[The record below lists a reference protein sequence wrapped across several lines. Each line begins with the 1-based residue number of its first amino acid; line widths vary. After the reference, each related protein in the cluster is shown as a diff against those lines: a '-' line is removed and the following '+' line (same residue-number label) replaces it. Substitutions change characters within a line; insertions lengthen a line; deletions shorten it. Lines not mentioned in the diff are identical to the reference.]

1 MLKRPARPAAA
12 MLLASLLLSTAAAN
26 AQAPAEAAGPIR
38 TIYADATLI
47 DGTGAPA
54 HEHQDIIVEGERI
67 VGIVPHGDAATQ
79 EATPAIIVNLSGRY
93 VMPGLIDTHVHLA
106 TPPAPAM
113 ARAMLRR
120 NLYGGV
126 TAVRDMADDIRSVAE
141 LAREARF
148 AEIPAPDIY
157 YVALFAGRPFFAD
170 PRVAA
175 ASMGYAPGTAPWMQA
190 IDAETDLKE
199 AVTLAR
205 GTGAT
210 AIKIYADLPPDLV
223 SAITAEGHRQGL
235 KVWAHSAVF
244 PTRPAEV
251 IAAGVDTVSH
261 LCYLA
266 YEAGPAMLEAYED
279 RTPVDET
286 YLEQPEDP
294 VMAGLFASMLEKGT
308 IIDATGSLFVL
319 QEAARKADPNAKPLR
334 CTGAAMT
341 RLTRQAWKA
350 GVPLST
356 GTDTVSGAENAWP
369 DVFDELAFLT
379 QDVGMP
385 AIEVIH
391 SATDVGAQ
399 AIGVEAEMGTLA
411 PGKLANFVVLADD
424 PLADIQNIRSIEM
437 TVKRGAQYRRADY
450 RPVTEEEMAEGK

>member
-1 MLKRPARPAAA
+1 MLNRPTRPAAA
-12 MLLASLLLSTAAAN
+12 LLFASLVLS
-26 AQAPAEAAGPIR
+26 APAASAQEAGPIR

-47 DGTGAPA
+47 DGTGGPA
-54 HEHQDIIVEGERI
+54 LAHQDIMVEGERI
-67 VGIVPHGDAATQ
+67 VAVLPHGEVAQ
-79 EATPAIIVNLSGRY
+79 EATSAIIVNLAGRY
-93 VMPGLIDTHVHLA
+93 VMPGLIDTHVHMA

-141 LAREARF
+141 LAREARH

-210 AIKIYADLPPDLV
+210 AIKIYADLPPELV
-223 SAITAEGHRQGL
+223 AAITAEGHRQGL

-244 PTRPAEV
+244 PTRPAEG
-251 IAAGVDTVSH
+251 IDAGVDTVSH
-261 LCYLA
+261 VCYLA
-266 YEAGPAMLEAYED
+266 YEAGPAMLAAYED
-279 RTPVDET
+279 RTPVDEA
-286 YLEQPEDP
+286 YLQQPEDP
-294 VMAGLFASMLEKGT
+294 VMAGLYASMLDKGT
-308 IIDATGSLFVL
+308 ILDATGSLFVL
-319 QEAARKADPNAKPLR
+319 QEAERKADPNAKPLR
-334 CTGAAMT
+334 CTGAATT

-350 GVPLST
+350 GVPIST
-356 GTDTVSGAENAWP
+356 GTDTVSGAESAWP
-369 DVFDELAFLT
+369 DVFDELIFLA

-391 SATDVGAQ
+391 SASAVGAR
-399 AIGVEAEMGTLA
+399 AIGVDAEMGTVA

-437 TVKRGAQYRRADY
+437 TVKRGAQYRRTDY
-450 RPVTEEEMAEGK
+450 LPVTEAEMADGH

>member
-1 MLKRPARPAAA
+1 MLNRPARPATAA
-12 MLLASLLLSTAAAN
+12 MLIASLLASTPAAMAD
-26 AQAPAEAAGPIR
+26 APVR

-54 HEHQDIIVEGERI
+54 LEHQDIIVEGERI
-67 VGIVPHGDAATQ
+67 VAIVPHDDPAAQ
-79 EATPAIIVNLSGRY
+79 EATPAVIVDLSDQY
-93 VMPGLIDTHVHLA
+93 VIPGLIDTHVHMA

-113 ARAMLRR
+113 AKAMLRR

-126 TAVRDMADDIRSVAE
+126 TAVRDMADDVRSVAE

-148 AEIPAPDIY
+148 EEIPGPDIY
-157 YVALFAGRPFFAD
+157 YVALFAGRMFFAD

-175 ASMGYAPGTAPWMQA
+175 ASRGYKPGTAPWMQA
-190 IDAETDLKE
+190 IGRDTDLKE

-210 AIKIYADLPPDLV
+210 AIKIYADLPGDLV
-223 SAITAEGHRQGL
+223 AAITEEAQRQGL

-244 PTRPAEV
+244 PSKPSEG
-251 IAAGVDTVSH
+251 IDAGVDTVSH
-261 LCYLA
+261 VCYLA
-266 YEAGPAMLEAYED
+266 YETGTQMLDAYED

-294 VMAGLFASMLEKGT
+294 VMAGLFARMVDQGT
-308 IIDATGSLFVL
+308 ILDATGSLFVL

-334 CTGAAMT
+334 CTGAATT

-350 GVPLST
+350 GVPIST
-356 GTDTVSGAENAWP
+356 GTDTVSSADHAWP
-369 DVFDELAFLT
+369 DVYDELFFLAE
-379 QDVGMP
+379 DVGMP
-385 AIEVIH
+385 AVEVIH
-391 SATDVGAQ
+391 SATEVGAE
-399 AIGVEAEMGTLA
+399 AIGVADEMGTVA

-424 PLADIQNIRSIEM
+424 PLADIENIRSIRM
-437 TVKRGAQYRRADY
+437 TVKRGTQYRRADY
-450 RPVTEEEMAEGK
+450 PPVTEEEMTDGH

>member
-1 MLKRPARPAAA
+1 MLNRPARPATAA
-12 MLLASLLLSTAAAN
+12 MLIASLLASTPAAMAD
-26 AQAPAEAAGPIR
+26 APVR

-54 HEHQDIIVEGERI
+54 LAHQDIIVEGERI
-67 VGIVPHGDAATQ
+67 VAVVPHDDPAAQ
-79 EATPAIIVNLSGRY
+79 EATPAMIVDLSGEY
-93 VMPGLIDTHVHLA
+93 VIPGLIDTHVHMA

-113 ARAMLRR
+113 AKAMLRR

-126 TAVRDMADDIRSVAE
+126 TAVRDMADDVRSVAE

-148 AEIPAPDIY
+148 EEIPGPDIY
-157 YVALFAGRPFFAD
+157 YVALFAGRMFFAD

-175 ASMGYAPGTAPWMQA
+175 ASRGYKPGTAPWMQA
-190 IDAETDLKE
+190 IGRDTDLAE

-210 AIKIYADLPPDLV
+210 AIKIYADLPGDLV
-223 SAITAEGHRQGL
+223 AAITEEAQRQGL

-244 PTRPAEV
+244 PSKPSEG
-251 IAAGVDTVSH
+251 IDAGVDTVSH
-261 LCYLA
+261 VCYLA
-266 YEAGPAMLEAYED
+266 YETGTQMLDAYED

-294 VMAGLFASMLEKGT
+294 VMAGLFARMVDQGT
-308 IIDATGSLFVL
+308 ILDATGSLFVL

-334 CTGAAMT
+334 CTGAATT

-350 GVPLST
+350 GVPIST
-356 GTDTVSGAENAWP
+356 GTDTVSGADHAWP
-369 DVFDELAFLT
+369 DVYDELFFLAE
-379 QDVGMP
+379 DVGIP
-385 AIEVIH
+385 AVEVIH
-391 SATDVGAQ
+391 SATEVGAE
-399 AIGVEAEMGTLA
+399 AIGVADEMGTVA

-424 PLADIQNIRSIEM
+424 PLADIENIRSIRM
-437 TVKRGAQYRRADY
+437 TVKRGTQYRRADY
-450 RPVTEEEMAEGK
+450 PPVTEEEMTDVH